1 MVTTL
6 LLASVLLSAAQ
17 DPLPPDLPREDQL
30 AYQEAKTRAGL
41 DPDANVRLAIWCE
54 AHGLRAERVKHL
66 ALAVLHDPSN
76 AAARGLLGLV
86 AYRGDWKSPEAVA
99 EDARSDGAL
108 QAALA
113 EYNGRREEMPETA
126 DAHWAL
132 GLWCESN
139 RLGPEALAHFT
150 AVTRIAPDRAD
161 AWLKLGFRKSGGRW
175 ISESQLAAERVEAD
189 AQRQADARWTPRLK
203 QWWKDWLADK
213 DHRPDRENALAD
225 TLEPRAVPTI
235 RTLFL
240 EGTATQQRVAAQLLD
255 RIDSPEATQELARL
269 ATRPRSPEVRQ
280 EATQALV
287 RRDPGEVI
295 EPLIGLMHAPM
306 DVNVT
311 RGQGRDVVAELRV
324 EDEQAVLRK
333 IYVQRNVRVQSGRT
347 NPGFLAP
354 ALAPRMT
361 TRTAQQQL
369 SRDLRTVA
377 GRNAARGMINDSA
390 SVVLAEITGEDLG
403 PEPESWRQW
412 LMDRKGYAYQPP
424 ASTAKPVVTRVSQHV
439 NYSSA
444 GFHSNCFAKG
454 TPVRTLLGLRPIET
468 LRVGDRVL
476 SEDPGSGTLSFQ
488 PIVFVYHNPPS
499 PTLKITLDSEVIV
512 STPIHRF
519 WRSGKGWALA
529 RELKPGDPV
538 RVLGGLAKVKSVE
551 SDDVQPV
558 FNLELAQGH
567 SFFVGQQGALVHDN
581 SRMQPTSGPFDAAPP
596 LSAVARRAGEVG
608 VSSGRSR

>member
-6 LLASVLLSAAQ
+6 VLASVLLSAPQ
-17 DPLPPDLPREDQL
+17 NSLPPDLPQGDQL
-30 AYQEAKTRAGL
+30 AYEEAKTRAGL
-41 DPDANVRLAIWCE
+41 DPEANVRLALWCE
-54 AHGLRAERVKHL
+54 AHGLRAERLKHL
-66 ALAVLHDPSN
+66 ALAVLNDPSN

-86 AYRGDWKSPEAVA
+86 AYRGDWKTPEAVA
-99 EDARSDGAL
+99 ADARRDEAL
-108 QAALA
+108 QAMMA
-113 EYNGRREEMPETA
+113 EYNARREAMPETA
-126 DAHWAL
+126 DAHWTL

-150 AVTRIAPDRAD
+150 AVTRMAPDRAD

-175 ISESQLAAERVEAD
+175 ISVSRLAAERAEAD
-189 AQRQADARWTPRLK
+189 AQRQADAHWSPRLK
-203 QWWKDWLADK
+203 QWWREWLADK
-213 DHRPDRENALAD
+213 DHRPDRENALAE

-240 EGTATQQRVAAQLLD
+240 EGSAEQQQVAAQLLG

-269 ATRPRSPEVRQ
+269 ATRTRSPEVRQ

-295 EPLIGLMHAPM
+295 EPLVGLMHAPM
-306 DVNVT
+306 GVDVT
-311 RGQGRDVVAELRV
+311 PGRGRDVVAELRV
-324 EDEQAVLRK
+324 EDEQAILRK
-333 IYVQRNVRVQSGRT
+333 IYVQRTVRVPSGRT
-347 NPGFLAP
+347 SAGFLAP
-354 ALAPRMT
+354 ALEPRMT
-361 TRTAQQQL
+361 SRTAQQQL
-369 SRDLRTVA
+369 SRDLRTVK

-390 SVVLAEITGEDLG
+390 RVVLAELTGQDLG
-403 PEPESWRQW
+403 SEPESWRQW

-424 ASTAKPVVTRVSQHV
+424 TSTAKPVITRVSQHI
-439 NYSSA
+439 NYPSA

-454 TPVRTLLGLRPIET
+454 TPLRTLLGLKPIET
-468 LRVGDRVL
+468 LRIGDRVL

-488 PIVFVYHNPPS
+488 PIVLVYHNPPS
-499 PTLKITLDSEVIV
+499 PTLRITLDDEVIV

-529 RELKPGDPV
+529 RELKPGDTV
-538 RVLGGLAKVKSVE
+538 HVLGGLAKVKSVE
-551 SDDVQPV
+551 SDEVQPV

-581 SRMQPTSGPFDAAPP
+581 SRMQPTSGPFDGAPH
-596 LSAVARRAGEVG
+596 LSAVARRTGEAG
-608 VSSGRSR
+608 VSSGRPR